1 MVKDMFGYVSFLIL
15 KFSGYNWKTNLMIL
29 FHLNQTNAIG
39 WLRRPWK
46 ARQIA
51 YSVAEQNHNIS
62 QFKRYFLPASINLDN
77 IINR

>member
-1 MVKDMFGYVSFLIL
+1 
-15 KFSGYNWKTNLMIL
+15 MIL

-62 QFKRYFLPASINLDN
+62 QFKRYFLPASINLDK